1 MGLGKRITALPTCTI
16 SRRDGDKGKKHYP
29 ANGPIYRVKN
39 DQNDWDIK
47 VIKKATNEGGGL
59 PLFRQI
65 YLRFRD
71 SITENRLQP
80 GDRVPSIRTLA
91 SELNLARGTVEA
103 AYQLLISEG
112 YLVTRGAAGTVVSPK
127 LRSAPL
133 KSLPR
138 KSEAP
143 QQSLIHAGDP
153 PQPLQMGLPALDAFP
168 TKLWNRLAYR
178 ALRHSNIDGLI
189 YPDAR
194 GHVSLR
200 NAVAGYL
207 GVSRGI
213 GCSPEQVF
221 IVAGYRACLDLI
233 CRSLLNSTDKC
244 WVEDPGYFAAHHF
257 LREAG
262 ANLVPVPVDNEGM
275 NIESAIQRA
284 SDARFAVV
292 TPAHQSP
299 LCVPMSMPRRQSL
312 LAWAHQQQSWII
324 EDDYDSE
331 YRYLGRPLP
340 ALKSLDTYDRVLYCG
355 TFSKVLIPG
364 LRLAYVVVPD
374 NLVSRFSQIADAM
387 HSHCPQLWQVA
398 TANFINEGHFAR
410 HLKKMRELYS
420 TRRRLL
426 VEALTSVLG
435 SRLSVDHQV
444 GGMHLVTRLIEGTD
458 DRAIVA
464 KAKSAGLSVHAL
476 SNWYLDAKTES
487 GLLLGFTN
495 VTDKEQALLLATR
508 LAEMIG
514 N

>member
-1 MGLGKRITALPTCTI
+1 MNEKAPNE
-16 SRRDGDKGKKHYP
+16 SDGM
-29 ANGPIYRVKN
+29 
-39 DQNDWDIK
+39 
-47 VIKKATNEGGGL
+47 

-71 SITENRLQP
+71 SITESRLKP
-80 GDRVPSIRTLA
+80 GDRVPSIRALA
-91 SELNLARGTVEA
+91 SELNLAHGTVEA

-112 YLVTRGAAGTVVSPK
+112 YLVTRGPAGTVVSPQIK
-127 LRSAPL
+127 FAPL
-133 KSLPR
+133 KPLLTKP
-138 KSEAP
+138 EVP
-143 QQSLIHAGDP
+143 QPLTHAGEP
-153 PQPLQMGLPALDAFP
+153 PQPLQMGLPALDVFP

-178 ALRHSNIDGLI
+178 ALRHSAIDGLI

-194 GHVSLR
+194 GHISLR

-213 GCSPEQVF
+213 SCSPGQVF

-233 CRSLLNSTDKC
+233 CRSLLHSGDSC

-275 NIESAIQRA
+275 IVESAIQRA

-292 TPAHQSP
+292 TPTHQSP
-299 LCVPMSMPRRQSL
+299 LCVPMSMPRRQRL
-312 LAWAHQQQSWII
+312 LAWAHHQQSWVI

-355 TFSKVLIPG
+355 TFSKVLLPG
-364 LRLAYVVVPD
+364 LRLAYLVVPE
-374 NLVSRFSQIADAM
+374 NLVSRFAQIADTM
-387 HSHCPQLWQVA
+387 HSHCPQLWQVT

-410 HLKKMRELYS
+410 HLKKMRDLYFI
-420 TRRRLL
+420 RRGLL
-426 VEALTSVLG
+426 VDALTCVLG
-435 SRLSVDHQV
+435 SFLSIDQQV
-444 GGMHLVTRLIEGTD
+444 GGMHLVTRLPEGTD
-458 DRAIVA
+458 DRAIAA
-464 KAKSAGLSVHAL
+464 KAKNAGLSVRAL
-476 SNWYLDAKTES
+476 SNWYLDAKSES

-495 VTDKEQALLLATR
+495 VKDREQALFLATQ
-508 LAEMIG
+508 LGQTIG